1 MPSATDRAQ
10 STSLKVLLYGLLA
23 LVSLVVVLAAVRVV
37 FGLLWGLVGL
47 LFGLLSLAVSIGFL
61 AAIGYAVYWLIST
74 VMGQDEETA
83 SATGTSQ
90 TEFGETA
97 GTTNTEETDAVE
109 RLTERYTNGKIS
121 EAELERQ
128 LEHALDEPSLDGRVA
143 SDLEQDTE
151 LN

>member
-61 AAIGYAVYWLIST
+61 AAIGYAVYWLISA

-83 SATGTSQ
+83 SATGTPQ
-90 TEFGETA
+90 TEFGEMA
-97 GTTNTEETDAVE
+97 GTTNTEGTDAVE
-109 RLTERYTNGKIS
+109 RLTERYTNGEIS

-128 LEHALDEPSLDGRVA
+128 LEQALDEPSLDGRGT